1 MDDCRKR
8 AVAGACCA
16 ASVSLKQLKQQEP
29 QQLLQLNMKYKYK
42 RAAYDLNSAA
52 TTYDLAGAAS
62 GYGGYCP
69 EGIPVETAIFG
80 LLAAFGVAFGVLY
93 RAVTLKT
100 GGRRKKRDTNELD
113 YKGRLQDF
121 VWMGKK
127 STVHYF
133 PLCRDMP
140 SKSERI
146 YRIKVKLCSDGPLV
160 NMFTKKVNKIVYLLF
175 TYLLQH
181 YK

>member
-1 MDDCRKR
+1 MISTLVCLSSNHRFIVNVEFAESNQKRKSRSRHEKSTVRTFLVRFLKVFREELDDCRKR

-127 STVHYF
+127 S
-133 PLCRDMP
+133 
-140 SKSERI
+140 S
-146 YRIKVKLCSDGPLV
+146 
-160 NMFTKKVNKIVYLLF
+160 
-175 TYLLQH
+175 
-181 YK
+181 